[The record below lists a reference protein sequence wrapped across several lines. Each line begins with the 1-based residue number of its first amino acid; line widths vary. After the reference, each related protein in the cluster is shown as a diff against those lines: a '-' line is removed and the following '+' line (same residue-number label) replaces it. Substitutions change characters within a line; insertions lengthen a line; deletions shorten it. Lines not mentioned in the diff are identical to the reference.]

1 MPLSSL
7 KGRQLMLCDVI
18 YQRGSKKTDW
28 KDFLNI
34 VYRDMVTGKKEVF
47 TIKEPTIDIFV
58 VKDEYIDFKKPRH
71 FIERDKVDV
80 KTVKY
85 KDVLWE
91 IAKIGGEGTMNFYKS
106 HSMKERREL
115 YKYPYVFGADIPIET
130 YYRCLWNEQVGNCD
144 KVNLHKAF
152 LDIEVDQINFEGNI
166 AKDGECP
173 VNAVTIIDDETDIS
187 YTFLYDDGNNPQI
200 KDFVNNQEAF
210 QKRVHEEFDDKYGVL
225 TYKIYMFDNE
235 LEMLIQIFRL
245 IKTICPDFVL
255 IWNMGYDIPYL
266 ESRIRRLGVNPE
278 SIMCDKAFPTE
289 SLYYYRDTKSFEWA
303 NKRDSFTISSK
314 THYSDQLI
322 NYAALRKSQGTVKRV
337 NLDYIGKKEEVS
349 DGKVGYSDVATI
361 RTLPYV
367 DYVLFVIYNI
377 GDVLLQRG
385 IERKVKDVNNLYLI
399 TTTNNIGYTD
409 ALKQTVT
416 FRGLMYTYL
425 KKIGYVLG
433 HNTNFGNETHGK
445 YDENG
450 DRLETDDEDEGF
462 EGAINGDPML
472 NMENGIEI
480 FGAISRFLYK
490 FVIDFDFSS
499 MYPNSIVAFNIFATT
514 LIGKLY
520 VLGVELKN
528 PYDKDMGKEYIED
541 IIAGDMNHIGAKWHN
556 LSPIEKLA
564 QKIKSAY
571 F

>member
-7 KGRQLMLCDVI
+7 RGRQLMLCDVI

-28 KDFLNI
+28 KDYLNI
-34 VYRDMVTGKKEVF
+34 VYRDMVTGKKEIF
-47 TIKEPTIDIFV
+47 TIEEPTIDIFV
-58 VKDEYIDFKKPRH
+58 VKEEYRDFKKPRH
-71 FIERDKVDV
+71 FIEKDKVDV

-91 IAKIGGEGTMNFYKS
+91 IAKLGGEATIYFYKN
-106 HSMKERREL
+106 HSQKERRDL
-115 YKYPYVFGADIPIET
+115 YKYPYVLGADVPIET

-144 KVNLHKAF
+144 KVSIHKAY

-173 VNAVTIIDDETDIS
+173 VNAVTIIDDTTDIS

-200 KDFVNNQEAF
+200 KDFVNNQDAF
-210 QKRVHEEFDDKYGVL
+210 QKRLHEEFDEDYGVL

-235 LEMLIQIFRL
+235 LEMLIQLFRL

-266 ESRIRRLGVNPE
+266 ESRLKRLGVDPA
-278 SIMCDKAFPTE
+278 SIMCDNSFPTD
-289 SLYYYRDTKSFEWA
+289 SLYYYKDFKSFEWA
-303 NKRDSFTISSK
+303 NKRDSFTVSAK

-322 NYAALRKSQGTVKRV
+322 NYAALRKSQGAVKRV
-337 NLDYIGKKEEVS
+337 NLDYVAKKEIGV
-349 DGKVGYSDVATI
+349 GKVGYSDVATI

-367 DYVLFVIYNI
+367 DYILFVIYNI
-377 GDVLLQRG
+377 GDVLSQRG
-385 IERKVKDVNNLYLI
+385 IERKVRDVNNLYLI
-399 TTTNNIGYTD
+399 STTNNIGYTD

-416 FRGLMYTYL
+416 FRGLMFTYL
-425 KKIGYVLG
+425 RKIGYVLG
-433 HNTNFGNETHGK
+433 HNVNFGNETHGK

-450 DRLETDDEDEGF
+450 DLLETEEEDEGF

-472 NMENGIEI
+472 NLENGIKI
-480 FGAISRFLYK
+480 FGAVSRFLYK
-490 FVIDFDFSS
+490 FVVDFDFSS

-514 LIGKLY
+514 MIGKLY
-520 VLGVELKN
+520 ILNHELKN

-541 IIAGDMNHIGAKWHN
+541 IIAGDLNHIGEKWHN
-556 LSPIEKLA
+556 LSPIENLA
-564 QKIKSAY
+564 QKVKETY